1 LSRRGWVVVAA
12 LALVAV
18 AGGLLL
24 AGQGAAGPSALSPG
38 PSGWLA
44 ARRYLEARGARVTL
58 LDRSFGA
65 ESPGRVLVTAFPWS
79 LLDPGVDFDALRGW
93 VRRGGTLLV
102 AYSGS
107 ERDAREEDLLSRF
120 GLRVRAVRGEAPWG
134 YLAWR
139 RYFEEEWRLRP
150 EPSLAGGGEVGGA
163 VVRAF
168 ARAPASP
175 KGARVLYRQPE
186 TDRPLVFAVTRGAG
200 RVVLLPAAALAN
212 ARLGEEGN
220 GDLLESLLAWLGP
233 EWTFDEYHHGLVR
246 PGEAAAAVPAGVFD
260 LFLAHLGLLY
270 LLALV
275 ALGRRFG
282 PPWREATARGGTA
295 ASFLIGLGSLHHRLG
310 HHAEAARRLLA
321 RVRELE
327 PGLALPADLDHR
339 AAGAD
344 GAALVALA
352 GEVARRRGRGMS

>member
-1 LSRRGWVVVAA
+1 MSRRRWGAVAL

-38 PSGWLA
+38 PQGWLA
-44 ARRYLEARGARVTL
+44 ARRYLEARGVRVTL
-58 LDRSFGA
+58 LDRTFA
-65 ESPGRVLVTAFPWS
+65 EADLGRVLVTAFPWS
-79 LLDPGVDFDALRGW
+79 LLDPGVDLDGLRAW
-93 VRRGGTLLV
+93 VRRGGILVV

-107 ERDAREEDLLSRF
+107 ERDVREEDLLSRF
-120 GLRVRAVRGEAPWG
+120 GLRLRSVRGPAPWG

-139 RYFEEEWRLRP
+139 RWLEEEWRLRP
-150 EPSLAGGGEVGGA
+150 DPSLGGSGAVGG
-163 VVRAF
+163 VEVRAF
-168 ARAPASP
+168 SRAPASP
-175 KGARVLYRQPE
+175 KAARVLYRQAA
-186 TDRPLVFAVTRGAG
+186 TDRPLVFAVGRGAG
-200 RVVLLPAAALAN
+200 RVVLLPAAVLAN
-212 ARLGEEGN
+212 ARLGEAGN
-220 GDLLESLLAWLGP
+220 GDLLDSLLAWLGP

-282 PPWREATARGGTA
+282 PPWREARARGGTA
-295 ASFLIGLGSLHHRLG
+295 ASFLVGLGSLHHRLG
-310 HHAEAARRLLA
+310 HHPEAGRRLLA

-327 PGLALPADLDHR
+327 PGVMLPADLDRR
-339 AAGAD
+339 AEDAD

-352 GEVARRRGRGMS
+352 GEVARLRGRGAG